1 MKKKLIIPM
10 VLLAGA
16 SIFYSS
22 CKKDEKDP
30 EPDVVTPTPTPT
42 PTLYERVGGTKT
54 VTDPK
59 NSGQMIESGRL
70 TLRSVVDSAIYVIA
84 ADPVMTPYFAV
95 LLAEVTATPA
105 NNTGFSALSKS
116 FTDFLCSATGSK
128 NTAYGYTGRSMKDAH
143 DPAKYNRIGMK
154 VNATDFDKF
163 VGDIGT
169 ALAKNGVTSANNKAL
184 VDDLVALLYTVKADV
199 VQR

>member
-1 MKKKLIIPM
+1 MKKTLILPM
-10 VLLAGA
+10 LCLVA
-16 SIFYSS
+16 STLFYTA

-30 EPDVVTPTPTPT
+30 EPEPEMPVTPAPS
-42 PTLYERVGGTKT
+42 LYDRVGGTAE

-59 NSGQMIESGRL
+59 NSSQTIEKGRL

-84 ADPVMTPYFAV
+84 GDTVMSKYFGV
-95 LLAEVTATPA
+95 LLAEVGN
-105 NNTGFSALSKS
+105 NNTTGFAALSKN

-128 NTAYGYTGRSMKDAH
+128 KASYGYTGKSMKDAH
-143 DPAKYNRIGMK
+143 NPVTNARMGMK
-154 VNATDFDKF
+154 ANAADFDKF
-163 VGDIGT
+163 VGDIGV

-184 VDDLVALLYTVKADV
+184 VDDLVALLYTTKSDV

>member
-1 MKKKLIIPM
+1 MKKKLIIP
-10 VLLAGA
+10 VLLLAGA

-30 EPDVVTPTPTPT
+30 EPEVVTPTPTPT
-42 PTLYERVGGTKT
+42 PSLYERVGGTKM

-84 ADPVMTPYFAV
+84 GDPVMSPYFGV
-95 LLAEVTATPA
+95 LLAEVTA
-105 NNTGFSALSKS
+105 NNTTGFAALSKS

-154 VNATDFDKF
+154 VNAADFDKF